1 MLSSVPHCEN
11 NGPSYSDLGTN
22 RIVAMNR
29 SMVNGDLSAWC
40 GKEVKVFLGDGTEVE
55 YDEPL
60 VLWDVCE
67 AAETAPIID
76 FSVDFYL
83 NLMENGDCMSNNGNN
98 PAGLKIQ
105 IVDNQIWAPAPG
117 SNSYSPT
124 AASTIYSGGGYNGI
138 NPKNTE
144 IPAWGD
150 GKGVDKAGQRP
161 LTVATAAA
169 TTIETT
175 SAGAVSNE
183 QVASSGA
190 VQTSTGALGAV
201 QTSTA
206 LDGTCTKGEQKCE
219 NNQLFI
225 CNYISNS
232 ADGLTWALQSE
243 CPGGCDTSS
252 QNICKSQRKRRGL
265 V

>member
-1 MLSSVPHCEN
+1 
-11 NGPSYSDLGTN
+11 
-22 RIVAMNR
+22 MNR
-29 SMVNGDLSAWC
+29 SMVDGDLSAWC

-67 AAETAPIID
+67 AAETAPMVD
-76 FSVDFYL
+76 FSVDSYL
-83 NLMENGDCMSNNGNN
+83 KLMENGDCMSNNGNN

-117 SNSYSPT
+117 SDSYSPT
-124 AASTIYSGGGYNGI
+124 AASTLYSGGGYNGV
-138 NPKNTE
+138 NPKNTQ

-150 GKGVDKAGQRP
+150 GKGVDKAG
-161 LTVATAAA
+161 ATAAA
-169 TTIETT
+169 ATVGTT
-175 SAGAVSNE
+175 SAATGAVSNE

-190 VQTSTGALGAV
+190 AQTSTSAVGAV
-201 QTSTA
+201 QTSSDSTT

-219 NNQLFI
+219 NDQLFI

-232 ADGLTWALQSE
+232 ADGLSE
-243 CPGGCDTSS
+243 YLHWRWEFGKGD
-252 QNICKSQRKRRGL
+252 G
-265 V
+265 